1 MEQSDLFAF
10 AGGVLLGYRQ
20 ISLVTHPGGC
30 WQPGT
35 SQSSA
40 GVPKVLGFSL
50 ELGGKGSRDSR
61 CPSAAEQSHTPD
73 ELQSCISARSKP
85 H

>member
-1 MEQSDLFAF
+1 MEQSDPFPF

-20 ISLVTHPGGC
+20 ISLVTHPGWC

-40 GVPKVLGFSL
+40 GVPKVLGFTL
-50 ELGGKGSRDSR
+50 ELGGKDSQD
-61 CPSAAEQSHTPD
+61 S
-73 ELQSCISARSKP
+73 
-85 H
+85 